1 MPQVSEQ
8 VEFRNPNLNVI
19 PKDVLLSCK
28 VVQTRKEEIEQKTA
42 QLIADSFEGDPS
54 SVGEKVTQL
63 SPKKKTE
70 LELMAKVIV
79 SKALDEPQYCNA
91 CVSLSGALQVLL
103 PSLASASPQSKAESF
118 MHALLDI
125 FQTEF
130 ENLFMSPERTLSEE
144 EKLVSSLCGPAELR
158 LNQER
163 IQAIVQFAGNLYC
176 HGLLGNMVVSQMVQD
191 LVDNGAEESANELL
205 WYIGAVTGNTNPN
218 LGTVLED
225 SCDSDGASSE
235 SMTPSGYCPAS
246 AHVS

>member
-1 MPQVSEQ
+1 MVHLESQARVS
-8 VEFRNPNLNVI
+8 
-19 PKDVLLSCK
+19 D
-28 VVQTRKEEIEQKTA
+28 IER
-42 QLIADSFEGDPS
+42 
-54 SVGEKVTQL
+54 
-63 SPKKKTE
+63 KTE
-70 LELMAKVIV
+70 ILIQSTVARDASQLRETLSQIHVKEKHEFGVMAGLIV

>member
-19 PKDVLLSCK
+19 PKDVLLTCK
-28 VVQTRKEEIEQKTA
+28 VVLTRKEEIQHKTA
-42 QLIADSFEGDPS
+42 QLITDSFAGDS
-54 SVGEKVTQL
+54 SGLEDRVVQL
-63 SPKKKTE
+63 SPKKKIE
-70 LELMAKVIV
+70 LELMAQVIV
-79 SKALDEPQYCNA
+79 SKALDEPQYCQA

-103 PSLASASPQSKAESF
+103 PSLPSASPQSKAESF
-118 MHALLDI
+118 MHALLDV

-130 ENLFMSPERTLSEE
+130 ENLLYPAERTLSEE

-163 IQAIVQFAGNLYC
+163 IQAIVQFAGHLYC

-191 LVDNGAEESANELL
+191 LVDNGASESANVLL
-205 WYIGAVTGNTNPN
+205 WYIGAVNGSTNPN

-225 SCDSDGASSE
+225 SYDSDGASSE
-235 SMTPSGYCPAS
+235 SMTPSGHCPAS